1 MSNISDR
8 ELGMH
13 RNITRRDFISGVS
26 VALTSSLLPTSK
38 VDAFST
44 AMAQAQAEGQAPPA
58 SGEYYPPTRTGM
70 RGAHPGSFE
79 VAHDLVDGHHWD
91 TSTDTGERYDLVIV
105 GAGMSGLSSAYFF
118 YNDAGATAKVLLID
132 NHDDFGGHAKRNE
145 FHYKDRMLLL
155 NGGTSNLEVVDQYS
169 TVARTMLK
177 SIGIDLTRLQ
187 KASNTT
193 NEYYSSLNLGSATF
207 FAKEV
212 FGADKLVRGTPR
224 GGRGGFGGG
233 GVGADWASWLKDTPF
248 SAAAQADLVRLYD
261 PKLPDFFPTLSDAE
275 KKDRLSKMTYKD
287 YLLNVVKVTPEVL
300 PYLNRARNDISVFA
314 AYGAANEGHPG
325 FQGLNLQPYPKVGPL
340 THIGGTQH
348 GNEVV
353 SYGGPTIEFPDGN
366 ASITRLLVR
375 ALIPDALPGQT
386 MEDAITSHL
395 NYSTLDRENQP
406 VRVRLNSTAVKVKH
420 VGEPD
425 AAKEVEVT
433 YVRGGKAERVRGQ
446 HVILACYNAMIPYLC
461 PEMSKTQK
469 DALAY
474 CVKKPLVYT
483 SVCIKDWTSFANAG
497 LRSVTCPGMFHQGF
511 SLGRAPIIGDY
522 KGARSPEDPMVLSLT
537 MEPVG
542 EGKTERDQYR
552 TGRIKMLT
560 WNFDYCERMIRDQL
574 ARGMDGTGFDPARD
588 IEAIIF
594 NRWPHGYAYM
604 YNMLY
609 DKPEWALLDPD
620 DKPCYVGRKRWGRI
634 SIGNSDAA
642 GSSHTDAAIDEGYRA
657 AGEQMVVR
665 SRSREEFV
673 VGGKS

>member
-1 MSNISDR
+1 MTKGSDR
-8 ELGMH
+8 ELGMN
-13 RNITRRDFISGVS
+13 REITRRDFLNGVG
-26 VALTSSLLPTSK
+26 VTLTSSLLPTRQVS
-38 VDAFST
+38 AFA
-44 AMAQAQAEGQAPPA
+44 AMMQQAEQEGQT
-58 SGEYYPPTRTGM
+58 SEYYPPTRTGM
-70 RGAHPGSFE
+70 RGSHPGSFE
-79 VAHDLVDGHHWD
+79 VAHELASGHHWD
-91 TSTDTGERYDLVIV
+91 NPADTGESYDLVIV
-105 GAGMSGLSSAYFF
+105 GAGISGLSSAYFF
-118 YNDAGATAKVLLID
+118 YNDAGESAKVLLLD

-169 TVARTMLK
+169 TVSRTLLK
-177 SIGIDLTRLQ
+177 AIGIDLTRLQ
-187 KASNTT
+187 KASSTT
-193 NEYYSSLNLGSATF
+193 GEYYSSMKLGTATF
-207 FAKEV
+207 FSKEV
-212 FGADKLVRGTPR
+212 FGADKLVKGSPT
-224 GGRGGFGGG
+224 GGRGGYGGA
-233 GVGADWASWLKDTPF
+233 GVGANWADWLKNTPF
-248 SAAAQADLVRLYD
+248 SETAQADLVRLND
-261 PKLPDFFPTLSDAE
+261 PALPDFFPGLTDAQ
-275 KKDRLSKMTYKD
+275 KKDRLSKMTYQD
-287 YLLNVVKVTPEVL
+287 YLLKVVKVSPEVL

-325 FQGLNLQPYPKVGPL
+325 FQGLHLQPYPKVGPL

-375 ALIPDALPGQT
+375 AMIPEALPGQT
-386 MEDAITSHL
+386 MEDAITSRL

-406 VRVRLNSTAVKVKH
+406 VRVRLNSTVVKVKH
-420 VGEPD
+420 VGEPEV
-425 AAKEVEVT
+425 AKEVEIT
-433 YVRGGKAERVRGQ
+433 YVRGGKAEKVKAQ
-446 HVILACYNAMIPYLC
+446 HVILACYNMIIPYLC
-461 PEMSKTQK
+461 PEMTKTQK

-497 LRSVTCPGMFHQGF
+497 LRSVSCPGMFHQGF
-511 SLGRAPIIGDY
+511 SLGRAPVFGDY
-522 KGARSPEDPMVLSLT
+522 KGPRSPEDPMVLSMT

-552 TGRIKMLT
+552 TGRMKMLS
-560 WNFDYCERMIRDQL
+560 WDFDYCERKIRDQL

-588 IEAIIF
+588 IVAITF

-609 DKPEWALLDPD
+609 DKPEWALLDSD

-642 GSSHTDAAIDEGYRA
+642 GSSHTDAAIDEGFRA
-657 AGEQMVVR
+657 AGEQLVVR
-665 SRSREEFV
+665 SRNREVFV
-673 VGGKS
+673 VGAKS

>member
-1 MSNISDR
+1 MSSGRDR
-8 ELGMH
+8 ELGMD
-13 RNITRRDFISGVS
+13 RNITRRDFVNGVG

-38 VDAFST
+38 VSAFASLIE
-44 AMAQAQAEGQAPPA
+44 QAQLEQVPQA
-58 SGEYYPPTRTGM
+58 GEYYPPTRTGM
-70 RGAHPGSFE
+70 RGSHPGSFE
-79 VAHDLVDGHHWD
+79 VAHALTEGGRWD
-91 TSTDTGERYDLVIV
+91 NPTDTGEHYDLVVV

-118 YNDAGATAKVLLID
+118 SNDAGRSAKVLLID

-145 FHYKDRMLLL
+145 FHYNDRMLLL

-169 TVARTMLK
+169 TVSRTMLK
-177 SIGIDLTRLQ
+177 ALGIDLTRLQ

-193 NEYYSSLNLGSATF
+193 NEFYSSMKLGSATF

-212 FGADKLVRGTPR
+212 FGADKLVMGAPSG
-224 GGRGGFGGG
+224 GGRGGI
-233 GVGADWASWLKDTPF
+233 GANWAEWLAQTPF
-248 SAAAQADLVRLYD
+248 SEQARKDMVRLYD
-261 PKLPDFFPTLSDAE
+261 PALSDFYPGLSDSE
-275 KKDRLSKMTYKD
+275 KKTRLGKITYRD
-287 YLLNVVKVTPEVL
+287 YLLNVVKVSPEVL

-314 AYGAANEGHPG
+314 AYAAANEGHPG

-353 SYGGPTIEFPDGN
+353 SFGGPTIEFPDGN
-366 ASITRLLVR
+366 ASITRLLIR
-375 ALIPDALPGQT
+375 SMIPDALPGQT
-386 MEDAITSHL
+386 MEDAITSRL
-395 NYSTLDRENQP
+395 DYSKLDRANQP

-425 AAKEVEVT
+425 SAKAVDIT
-433 YVRGGKAERVRGQ
+433 YVRGGKAEKVTAQ
-446 HVILACYNAMIPYLC
+446 NVILACYNAMIPYLC

-474 CVKKPLVYT
+474 SVKKPLVYT
-483 SVCIKDWTSFANAG
+483 SVCIKDWKPFANAG
-497 LRSVTCPGMFHQGF
+497 LRSVSCPGMFHQGF
-511 SLGRAPIIGDY
+511 SLGRAPVFGDY
-522 KGARSPEDPMVLSLT
+522 KGPRSPEDPMVLSMT

-552 TGRIKMLT
+552 SGRMKMLM
-560 WNFDYCERMIRDQL
+560 WDFDYCERKIRDQL
-574 ARGMDGTGFDPARD
+574 ARGMNGTGFDPARD
-588 IEAIIF
+588 IVAITF

-609 DKPEWALLDPD
+609 DKPEWALLDAD

-657 AGEQMVVR
+657 AGEQLVIR
-665 SRSREEFV
+665 SRSRGGLEPGE
-673 VGGKS
+673 VGESE